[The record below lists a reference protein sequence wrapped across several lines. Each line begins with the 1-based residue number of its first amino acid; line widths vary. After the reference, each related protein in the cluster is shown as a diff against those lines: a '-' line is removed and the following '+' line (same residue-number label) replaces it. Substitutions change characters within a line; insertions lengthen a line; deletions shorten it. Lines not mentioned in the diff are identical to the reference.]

1 MNNKWKVKEVE
12 LSEIVPTEVNAN
24 AMDKKDFD
32 KLVRNIKKS
41 GLSSMIACYRNE
53 EGKYVIISG
62 NHRYKACVKIGYSK
76 INILYAEESELTK
89 DEIIALQL
97 SHNTLHGE
105 DDKGIL
111 KRLFDEI
118 GSIDYKDFAHIG
130 VDDIAVEDMFSASI
144 VPVSEHYKVTLV
156 LYRKDIELIEELLEI
171 IDEAKQESD
180 MVIMADGTSNEGKF
194 LTAISEAKKKF
205 KIKSTSVAFSKI
217 LEMAKETKA
226 TEEGQK
232 GNG

>member
-1 MNNKWKVKEVE
+1 
-12 LSEIVPTEVNAN
+12 
-24 AMDKKDFD
+24 
-32 KLVRNIKKS
+32 
-41 GLSSMIACYRNE
+41 
-53 EGKYVIISG
+53 
-62 NHRYKACVKIGYSK
+62 
-76 INILYAEESELTK
+76 
-89 DEIIALQL
+89 
-97 SHNTLHGE
+97 
-105 DDKGIL
+105 
-111 KRLFDEI
+111 
-118 GSIDYKDFAHIG
+118 
-130 VDDIAVEDMFSASI
+130 MFSASI
-144 VPVSEHYKVTLV
+144 VPVSEHYKVSLV

-171 IDEAKQESD
+171 VDEAKQESD